1 MALDRTE
8 RFYKMIRLLE
18 TRRTVSRRTFL
29 EELEVSPATF
39 KRDLKYLCDRLNAP
53 IVWDRRLNAYRLDT
67 TNPKAPKFA
76 LPGLWF
82 NASEAHAL
90 LAIQSLLN
98 NLQPGLL
105 TPHIAPLQ
113 ARIEAL
119 LGKGDHAATEVHKR
133 IRLLRQASRTVVP
146 QHFETVSHAVLTRRR
161 LNILHYNRTRNEA
174 IEREISPQRL
184 VHYRDNWYLDAW
196 CHLRE
201 GVRCFALESIR
212 RATLLDAPARNI
224 SEALLNEELG
234 SSYGLF
240 TGKADKIAKLRF
252 TPERARWVAGE
263 TWHPQQKTT
272 FDAEGYYLLEV
283 PYREDQ
289 ELVMDILKHGPDV
302 EVLSPKALREKVAQL
317 HKQAAQQ
324 GQNPGR

>member
-1 MALDRTE
+1 MDRTE

-18 TRRTVSRRTFL
+18 TRRTVSRQAFL

-90 LAIQSLLN
+90 LAIQSLLD

-105 TPHIAPLQ
+105 APHIAPLQ
-113 ARIEAL
+113 SRIEAL
-119 LGKGDHAATEVHKR
+119 LGKGDHATTEIHKR

-146 QHFETVSHAVLTRRR
+146 QHFETVSHAVLARRR
-161 LNILHYNRTRNEA
+161 LNTLHYNRTRNEEV
-174 IEREISPQRL
+174 EREISPQRL

-212 RATLLDAPARNI
+212 RAILLDAPARNI
-224 SEALLNEELG
+224 SETVLNEELG
-234 SSYGLF
+234 SSYGIF

-302 EVLSPKALREKVAQL
+302 EVLSPKGLREKVALL
-317 HKQAAQQ
+317 HKQATQQ
-324 GQNPGR
+324 GQNPRR

>member
-1 MALDRTE
+1 MDRTE

-18 TRRTVSRRTFL
+18 IRRSVSRRDFL

-53 IVWDRRLNAYRLDT
+53 IVWDRRLNSYRLNAAD
-67 TNPKAPKFA
+67 PRAPKFA

-90 LAIQSLLN
+90 LAIQSLLD

-105 TPHIAPLQ
+105 APHIAPLQ
-113 ARIEAL
+113 TRIEAL
-119 LGKGDHAATEVHKR
+119 LGKGDHAAAEVHKR
-133 IRLLRQASRTVVP
+133 IRLLRQASRNVVP
-146 QHFETVSHAVLTRRR
+146 QHFETVSHAVLARKR
-161 LNILHYNRTRNEA
+161 LNILHYNRTRNEE
-174 IEREISPQRL
+174 IEREVSPQRL

-201 GVRCFALESIR
+201 GLRCFALESIR
-212 RATLLDAPARNI
+212 RATLLDTAARNI
-224 SEALLNEELG
+224 SEAVLNEELG
-234 SSYGLF
+234 SSYGIF
-240 TGKADKIAKLRF
+240 TGKADKVAKLRF

-263 TWHPQQKTT
+263 TWHPQQKAG
-272 FDAEGYYLLEV
+272 FDKEGYYLLEV

-289 ELVMDILKHGPDV
+289 ELVMDILKHGPEV
-302 EVLSPKALREKVAQL
+302 EVLAPKALREKISQL
-317 HKQAAQQ
+317 HEEAA
-324 GQNPGR
+324 RKD